1 MSFALPA
8 LIGGFAFLYLWH
20 FWGSEAVI
28 VAATRA
34 GRAHLAE
41 YGSPDRHRSI
51 LAIES
56 EARAAA
62 RKEVRE
68 AIERIDHPCHD
79 VCIGNLHAD
88 CQCAAWIRQEA
99 LDSLST
105 DTREENGTDD
115 A

>member
-1 MSFALPA
+1 MSDAPAAPTIARAALPDTIRRHLLMHPDHRASDVWQENTVAMFDA
-8 LIGGFAFLYLWH
+8 LM
-20 FWGSEAVI
+20 ED
-28 VAATRA
+28 VA
-34 GRAHLAE
+34 
-41 YGSPDRHRSI
+41 
-51 LAIES
+51 

-105 DTREENGTDD
+105 DTREEPT
-115 A
+115 